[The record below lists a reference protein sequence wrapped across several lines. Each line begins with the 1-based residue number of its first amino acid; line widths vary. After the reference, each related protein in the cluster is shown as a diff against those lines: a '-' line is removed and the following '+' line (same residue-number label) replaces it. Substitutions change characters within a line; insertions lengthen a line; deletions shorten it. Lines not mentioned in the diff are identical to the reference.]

1 VNSHFR
7 VVFFL
12 VSPKGRN
19 GQDDLFIGQFFIC
32 KSIRGKQLL
41 PIKYP
46 ASLKWYRAI
55 PFEIPARKIYG
66 TVMNYRFFIFEVP
79 ATGKK
84 NDDTDREKN
93 NISDPLLDSSIK
105 IKRTSA
111 HCVSHNNFRGSES
124 VISDSYFTKAPINKN
139 LKSKALKSDWPG
151 LRHVVNSNK

>member
-1 VNSHFR
+1 
-7 VVFFL
+7 
-12 VSPKGRN
+12 
-19 GQDDLFIGQFFIC
+19 
-32 KSIRGKQLL
+32 
-41 PIKYP
+41 
-46 ASLKWYRAI
+46 
-55 PFEIPARKIYG
+55 
-66 TVMNYRFFIFEVP
+66 MNYRFFIFEVP